1 MQLEKIHE
9 ELGLIADQIKRI
21 IQFSM
26 EKNGL
31 NDKINENTLID
42 SHIYEELKVENA
54 DLELIKVLI
63 HDYYLYIE
71 SGMREGHW
79 VDEQYLIPWMVDKGI
94 DTDNNTLYRIQW
106 SIWKWGISPRPF
118 LDDAWEMVEEEW
130 SEWADEIYQLLMEDI
145 TDFFEN

>member
-9 ELGLIADQIKRI
+9 ELGLIADQIRRI

-54 DLELIKVLI
+54 DLELIKVFI
-63 HDYYLYIE
+63 HDYYQYIE

-79 VDEQYLIPWMVDKGI
+79 VNEEYLIPWMVDKGI
-94 DTDNNTLYRIQW
+94 PTDNNTLYRIQW

-118 LDDAWEMVEEEW
+118 MEDAWEMVDEYW
-130 SEWADEIYQLLMEDI
+130 GDFADGIWRNMTEDI
-145 TDFFEN
+145 DDYFSN

>member
-9 ELGLIADQIKRI
+9 ELGLIADQIRRI

-31 NDKINENTLID
+31 NDKVNENTLID

-54 DLELIKVLI
+54 DLELIKVFI
-63 HDYYLYIE
+63 HDYYQYIE

-79 VDEQYLIPWMVDKGI
+79 VNEEYLIPWMVDKGI
-94 DTDNNTLYRIQW
+94 PTDNNTLYRIQW

-118 LDDAWEMVEEEW
+118 MEDAWEMLDDYWEDF
-130 SEWADEIYQLLMEDI
+130 ADGISRNMTEDI
-145 TDFFEN
+145 DDYFSN